1 MDLNDFRSIVTVLG
15 LLLFLGLAA
24 WTWHPAR
31 RRASEAAARLPFE
44 GDATEPGHGA
54 GR

>member
-1 MDLNDFRSIVTVLG
+1 MDLNDLRSIVTVLG

-31 RRASEAAARLPFE
+31 RPASEAAAQLPFE
-44 GDATEPGHGA
+44 GDATDPGDGA
-54 GR
+54 AR